1 MECTNIY
8 IGMYL
13 MYVPTKHNT
22 DIFYIST
29 SGYRKF
35 IQSRALRLRQDWA
48 SEHRTAQVH
57 EQLNWGAC
65 NGNYFWSL
73 SLSLSS
79 CSGYFWSWSQRP
91 SKRIF
96 WSCGSLFILE
106 SLRCSASSAHATW
119 YWYDSRVIGYR
130 IVEVFVL
137 FLFGLSYLLREKR
150 KKLPTYPMGIERKL
164 PPAFAIFLKSAM
176 GED

>member
-1 MECTNIY
+1 MSNWTEVRVT
-8 IGMYL
+8 
-13 MYVPTKHNT
+13 VT
-22 DIFYIST
+22 T
-29 SGYRKF
+29 SGVY
-35 IQSRALRLRQDWA
+35 
-48 SEHRTAQVH
+48 
-57 EQLNWGAC
+57 
-65 NGNYFWSL
+65 L

-137 FLFGLSYLLREKR
+137 ILCSLSYLLREKR

-164 PPAFAIFLKSAM
+164 PPACTLFKNPPWLKISFFFFSSFWVLSFTFLLSSSVTSDELVVHSGARDFM
-176 GED
+176 GLSIRVP